1 MTNTLDA
8 YAPLISC
15 QYKVNLGQSRVNLGQ
30 NEVGVPKKKLEK
42 IKNNVIQ
49 SSYTLW

>member
-8 YAPLISC
+8 YAPLTSC
-15 QYKVNLGQSRVNLGQ
+15 QYKVYLRQSRVKLGQ
-30 NEVGVPKKKLEK
+30 NEVGVPKKQLEK
-42 IKNNVIQ
+42 IKNNVIR